1 MSYSIAF
8 GLSALLSFAPVVVGA
23 DESADLILAGGKVV
37 TLGADGSDGQAIAVR
52 DGRVLLVGTNAEVEA
67 RAGES
72 TERIALDGALVIPG
86 FIEGHGHFL
95 GIGDMK
101 SQLDL
106 TKAASWEEIVALV
119 AEAVKSAKPGELI
132 RGRGW
137 HQSKWNV
144 LPAGSVQGLPRHDS
158 LSAISPENP
167 VVLEHASGH
176 ATFANAAAMKAAK
189 IDSATPDPD
198 GGEIVRDEAGAPIGA
213 FRERAAGL
221 LMPVYA
227 GAEGPDPLRL
237 AQLAR
242 DECLAKGITSFH
254 DAGSPL
260 IVADLY
266 RGMVERDELGL
277 RMFVMLSDS
286 NERLSAMLPR
296 HPLLA
301 LESDQLKIGGIKRSI
316 DGALGSHGAWL
327 LEPYSDHGSSSG
339 LNTLPIDSLV
349 ETARLAA
356 LHQLQLCV
364 HAIGDRANREV
375 LDIFEA
381 RFQAEPERTDYRWR
395 IEHAQHLHPDDVPR
409 FAALS
414 VIASMQAVHCTSD
427 AAFVVDRLGEDRSRS
442 GAYLWR
448 TLTDHGVV
456 VTNGTDAP
464 VEDVDPIPNFYSA
477 VTRITKSGKPF
488 FADQRMTRLEAL
500 RAYTLNNAFASFDE
514 GVKGSLEPGKLADLT
529 VLSRDIMTVPA
540 EEIPGAEVLYTIVGG
555 RVLYS
560 RDE

>member
-1 MSYSIAF
+1 MSLSIAF
-8 GLSALLSFAPVVVGA
+8 GLSALLSFGPAVSGA
-23 DESADLILAGGKVV
+23 EEAADLILTGGKVV
-37 TLGADGSDGQAIAVR
+37 TLDADNAEGQAIAVR

-67 RAGES
+67 LAGES
-72 TERIALDGALVIPG
+72 TERIALHGSLVIPG

-95 GIGDMK
+95 GIGGMK

-106 TKAASWEEIVALV
+106 MTATSWEEIVALV
-119 AEAVKSAKPGELI
+119 AVAVKSAKPGELI

-137 HQSKWNV
+137 HQSKWSSRPEN
-144 LPAGSVQGLPRHDS
+144 AIEGLPRHDT
-158 LSAISPENP
+158 LSAVSPNNP
-167 VVLEHASGH
+167 VVLIHASGH
-176 ATFANAAAMKAAK
+176 AAFANAAAMRKARV
-189 IDSATPDPD
+189 DHTTLDPA
-198 GGEIVRDEAGAPIGA
+198 GGELVRDEGGKPIGV
-213 FRERAAGL
+213 FREAAEEL
-221 LMPVYA
+221 LAPVF
-227 GAEGPDPLRL
+227 AESNGPDPLRL
-237 AQLAR
+237 ARLAR

-260 IVADLY
+260 SVAQLY
-266 RGMVERDELGL
+266 RGMAERDELGL

-286 NERLSAMLPR
+286 NERLSAMLED
-296 HPLLA
+296 HPLLE
-301 LESDQLKIGGIKRSI
+301 LESDQLKVGGIKRSI

-327 LEPYSDHGSSSG
+327 LEPYADHDSSSG
-339 LNTLPIDSLV
+339 LNTLSIDSLV

-356 LHQLQLCV
+356 HHQLQLCV

-381 RFQAEPERTDYRWR
+381 RFRAEPERTDYRWR

-409 FAALS
+409 FASLS

-427 AAFVVDRLGEDRSRS
+427 AAFVVERLGEDRSRS

-464 VEDVDPIPNFYSA
+464 VEDVAPIPNFYSA
-477 VTRITKSGKPF
+477 VTRFTRSGEPF

-500 RAYTLNNAFASFDE
+500 RAYSLNNAFASFDE
-514 GVKGSLEPGKLADLT
+514 DVKGSLEPGKLADIT
-529 VLSRDIMTVPA
+529 VLSRDIMTVPV

-560 RDE
+560 RDN